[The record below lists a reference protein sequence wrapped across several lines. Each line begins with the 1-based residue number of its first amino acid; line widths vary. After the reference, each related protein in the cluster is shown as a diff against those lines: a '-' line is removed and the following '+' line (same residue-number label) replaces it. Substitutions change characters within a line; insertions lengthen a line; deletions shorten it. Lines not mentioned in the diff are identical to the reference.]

1 MVKTMNKDKQEF
13 WEALSYPDLRDR
25 TCQTCANSDK
35 SGSGEPCHKTDA
47 FEDCFA
53 DYNSYPE
60 KQPRHWVF
68 SSEKY
73 KKYKKINTV

>member
-1 MVKTMNKDKQEF
+1 MMTTTMNKDKQEF

-35 SGSGEPCHKTDA
+35 SGGGKPCHKTDA

-53 DYNSYPE
+53 DYNSYP
-60 KQPRHWVF
+60 KSNRDIGFLVQ
-68 SSEKY
+68 K
-73 KKYKKINTV
+73 NTKSIKR